1 MADDGFDVQAV
12 GLDAFGAA
20 LSALL
25 PRIVQAGFD
34 ALPAEANDHILDP
47 ALELVPRDTED
58 LARSGYVSDP
68 IEIGDQVALVVGF
81 TDSPGHEPGYA
92 LDQHE
97 NPNYQHA
104 EGKTDK
110 FLEKPALEWAK
121 QGPARVAAKIARA
134 L

>member
-1 MADDGFDVQAV
+1 VADDGFTCEIV
-12 GLDAFGAA
+12 GFDAFDRA
-20 LSALL
+20 LSAVL
-25 PRIVQAGFD
+25 PRIVQAGID
-34 ALPAEANDHILDP
+34 ALPAEANAHILDP

-92 LDQHE
+92 LDQHQ
-97 NPNYQHA
+97 NPNYTHA
-104 EGKTDK
+104 EGKSDK
-110 FLEKPALEWAK
+110 FLEKPVLEWTK
-121 QGPARVAAKIARA
+121 QGPGRVARKMAKA